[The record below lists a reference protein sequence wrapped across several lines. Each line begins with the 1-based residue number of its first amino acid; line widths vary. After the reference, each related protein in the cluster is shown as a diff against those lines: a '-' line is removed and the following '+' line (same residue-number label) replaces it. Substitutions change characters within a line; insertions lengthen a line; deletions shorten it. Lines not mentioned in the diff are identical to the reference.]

1 MQVSLRPVTRENFD
15 DVVDLKLLDHQQ
27 DFLASNAYSIAEAS
41 LNPALRTHA
50 IYGDGGGR

>member
-1 MQVSLRPVTRENFD
+1 MQISLRPVTRENFD

-41 LNPALRTHA
+41 LNPALRT
-50 IYGDGGGR
+50 DRKSVV